1 MEGVLDLREKLAKL
15 MYGRYGVDQLGRA
28 MLIFAL
34 VLCVLSLFV
43 PRRLSGIIYYISLIL
58 IILMYIRM
66 FSKNIQKRYQENIKY
81 LSLKASFL
89 RKFQREKEIFS
100 QRRFYHFYRCPR
112 CRQRIRIP
120 RGKGRIEIR
129 CPKCS
134 QTFIKK
140 S

>member
-66 FSKNIQKRYQENIKY
+66 FSKNIQKRYQENNKY

-129 CPKCS
+129 CPKC
-134 QTFIKK
+134 
-140 S
+140 

>member
-1 MEGVLDLREKLAKL
+1 MREKLAKL
-15 MYGRYGVDQLGRA
+15 MYGRSGVDQLGRA

-66 FSKNIQKRYQENIKY
+66 FSKNIQKRYQENNKY